1 MQPHFRP
8 TLGTIQTAMT
18 IAPLFIFIYR
28 ETIRECFFDR
38 RKEAGLDFPELMKRV
53 RLEEQIN
60 RGQNRETI
68 KKTRSSQDF
77 WFRRSKFIYKYI
89 KRKINF

>member
-18 IAPLFIFIYR
+18 IAPLFIFIYHLYIER
-28 ETIRECFFDR
+28 QLGSVFSTAGKKR
-38 RKEAGLDFPELMKRV
+38 GLDFPELMKRV

-68 KKTRSSQDF
+68 KKNLDR
-77 WFRRSKFIYKYI
+77 
-89 KRKINF
+89 RKIFGFAVRSLYINI

>member
-18 IAPLFIFIYR
+18 IAPLFIFIYIER
-28 ETIRECFFDR
+28 QLGSVFSTAGKKR
-38 RKEAGLDFPELMKRV
+38 GLDFPELMKRV

-68 KKTRSSQDF
+68 KKISIVARFLVSPF
-77 WFRRSKFIYKYI
+77 EVYI
-89 KRKINF
+89 

>member
-38 RKEAGLDFPELMKRV
+38 RKEAGILIFQSL
-53 RLEEQIN
+53 
-60 RGQNRETI
+60 
-68 KKTRSSQDF
+68 
-77 WFRRSKFIYKYI
+77 
-89 KRKINF
+89 